1 MAKVI
6 FKKGQV
12 QELHGTFGGM
22 IYRGTTNGGTVVHMQ
37 RRLKDKR
44 GEAVRRAVVMAQ
56 MLIYRQG
63 AETVARMQEIADCY
77 HAMRQ
82 VISEWYE
89 EYAARISEFDKLV
102 EALAVNYCNK
112 FAAPQIAF
120 DLDKSTG

>member
-1 MAKVI
+1 MGKVI

-22 IYRGTTNGGTVVHMQ
+22 VYRRTANGETVVHLQ

-56 MLIYRQG
+56 MLMFRQG

-82 VISEWYE
+82 VMQDWYDD
-89 EYAARISEFDKLV
+89 YAARISSFDKLV
-102 EALAVNYCNK
+102 EALAVNYTNK
-112 FAAPQIAF
+112 FAAPKL
-120 DLDKSTG
+120 DLSG

>member
-1 MAKVI
+1 MGKVI
-6 FKKGQV
+6 FKKGEV

-22 IYRGTTNGGTVVHMQ
+22 IFRGTANGGTVVHLQ

-44 GEAVRRAVVMAQ
+44 GEAVRRAVAMAQ
-56 MLIYRQG
+56 GLMYRQG

-82 VISEWYE
+82 VINEWYE
-89 EYAARISEFDKLV
+89 DYAARIQNFDKLV

-112 FAAPQIAF
+112 FAAPKL
-120 DLDKSTG
+120 DLTG